1 MALSIPPRACM
12 PRSTISKKAVIA
24 SFEYTSTQEYL
35 ESLDDD
41 QWQVTSFDPQN
52 RTVCIDVTSDRG
64 IVQHWSLN
72 LPVVSTSW
80 MK

>member
-1 MALSIPPRACM
+1 M
-12 PRSTISKKAVIA
+12 PRPTISKKAVIA
-24 SFEYTSTQEYL
+24 SFEYTSTQAYL

-52 RTVCIDVTSDRG
+52 RTVCIDLTSDAG
-64 IVQHWSLN
+64 IVHHCSLN

>member
-1 MALSIPPRACM
+1 ML
-12 PRSTISKKAVIA
+12 RSTISKKAVIA

-72 LPVVSTSW
+72 LPVTSVSW